1 MGPQS
6 VLNLI
11 KELLTDVDTLFGL
24 NIVPD
29 HLLKASYYRKQSW
42 NLIMQSKPVPGYLY
56 VFFAPVPPGVLKDF
70 YPPPSQREKK

>member
-29 HLLKASYYRKQSW
+29 HLLKAWYYRKQSW

-56 VFFAPVPPGVLKDF
+56 VLFAPPLPV
-70 YPPPSQREKK
+70 S